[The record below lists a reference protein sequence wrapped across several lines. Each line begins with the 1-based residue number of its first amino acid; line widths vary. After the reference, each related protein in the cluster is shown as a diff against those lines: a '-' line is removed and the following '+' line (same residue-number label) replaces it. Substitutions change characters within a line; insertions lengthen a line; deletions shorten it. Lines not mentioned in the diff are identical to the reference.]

1 MRVLITGGC
10 GFIGRN
16 LVSLLSTCRDEIT
29 HIRVADKRPPEM
41 SYLSE
46 TEEAI
51 YDDSSFVDY
60 VQVDLSRKEQ
70 AAEAFKGD
78 KFDAVVNLASETEL
92 GKPASVYKQLCTD
105 VAVNCAREAVAQG
118 SFFIHISD
126 ARMYK
131 GVLDDKK
138 KQSTEAASTESS
150 TIDPWT
156 ELSRAHYNAEKE
168 LASLASS
175 SGLKY
180 CVLRPSIVY
189 GPGDRTGLLPR
200 LAVAACYKH
209 TKETMKMPFHENVRL
224 STVHVADVCSA
235 IYECII
241 NHADLPAGAV
251 YNLAD
256 GANISMGELNKLI
269 EQLFGIKTGFLNAIQ
284 NMAIKAS
291 PDAAAEYVNDKHLPV
306 WKELCRVQGVDDTL
320 LSPFL
325 EPEVFSAES
334 LFVDGKKALEIG
346 DFVYRHDTPTVGL
359 LTTSLDYWR
368 KLGLFPK

>member
-16 LVSLLSTCRDEIT
+16 LVKLLATCKDEVT

-51 YDDSSFVDY
+51 YDDSSFVEY
-60 VQVDLSRKEQ
+60 VQVDLSRRDQ

-78 KFDAVVNLASETEL
+78 RFDAVVNLASETEL
-92 GKPASVYKQLCTD
+92 GKEAAVYKQLCTD
-105 VAVNCAREAVAQG
+105 VAVNCAREAAAQG

-131 GVLDDKK
+131 GVIDEKK
-138 KQSTEAASTESS
+138 KQSLESASTEASA
-150 TIDPWT
+150 IEPWT

-175 SGLKY
+175 AGLKY

-189 GPGDRTGLLPR
+189 GPGDRTGLTPR
-200 LAVAACYKH
+200 LAIAACYKH
-209 TKETMKMPFHENVRL
+209 SKETMKMPFHENVRL

-241 NHADLPAGAV
+241 SHADLSSGAV

-256 GANISMGELNKLI
+256 ETNISMGELNKLI
-269 EQLFGIKTGFLNAIQ
+269 EQLFKIKTGFLSGIQ
-284 NMAIKAS
+284 NMAIKSS
-291 PDAAAEYVNDKHLPV
+291 PEVAAEYVNDKHLPV
-306 WKELCRVQGVDDTL
+306 WKELCRTQGVDDTL

-325 EPEVFSAES
+325 EPEVFCAES

-346 DFVYRHDTPTVGL
+346 DFVYRHQSPTVGL
-359 LTTSLDYWR
+359 LTVSLDYWR